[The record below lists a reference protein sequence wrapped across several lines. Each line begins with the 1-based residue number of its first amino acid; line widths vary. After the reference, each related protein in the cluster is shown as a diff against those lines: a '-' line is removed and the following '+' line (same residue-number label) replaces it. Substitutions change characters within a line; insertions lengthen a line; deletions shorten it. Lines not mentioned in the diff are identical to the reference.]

1 MHGKISLSRRV
12 FVLFNTVFMVLMVLV
27 CLIPFT
33 HVLFASVSDP
43 AFISQNRGLVL
54 YPRGFNLVGYEL
66 VFKNPSVVTGYAN
79 TLFYTVGGTAFSL
92 LLTAMGAY
100 VLSRRNVLLNKFFMK
115 MITVT
120 MFFSGGLIPF
130 FLVVDRLGL
139 SNTRA
144 AVIIPYA
151 LSTWNMIIMMTS
163 FREIPVSLEESA
175 KIDGANDFLV
185 LFKIILPLSMPV
197 VAVMI
202 LFYAIGY
209 WNSWFP
215 AVIFL
220 RKRELFPLQ
229 LILREVLIQSDLSKM
244 MKVADLE
251 KSNDAYYRMLVKY
264 TTIVI
269 ATLPVVFVYPF
280 LQRYFIK
287 GVMIGSIKE

>member
-1 MHGKISLSRRV
+1 MHGKISISRRLF
-12 FVLFNTVFMVLMVLV
+12 FVCNTLFMILMVLA
-27 CLIPFT
+27 CLLPFT

-43 AFISQNRGLVL
+43 AFIAQNRGIVL
-54 YPRGFNLVGYEL
+54 YPRGFNLLGYKL
-66 VFKNPSVVTGYAN
+66 VFQNPSVISGYYN
-79 TLFYTVGGTAFSL
+79 TLIYTVFGTAL
-92 LLTAMGAY
+92 GVLLTAMGAY
-100 VLSRRNVLLNKFFMK
+100 VLSRKNVLWNKFFMK
-115 MITVT
+115 MITFT

-130 FLVVDRLGL
+130 FLVVDRMGL

-144 AVIIPYA
+144 AMVIPYA
-151 LSTWNMIIMMTS
+151 VSAWNIIIMRTS
-163 FREIPVSLEESA
+163 FRQISDSLEESA
-175 KIDGANDFLV
+175 RIDGANDFLI

-220 RKRELFPLQ
+220 RKREFFPLQ
-229 LILREVLIQSDLSKM
+229 LVLREVLIQSDLSKM
-244 MKVADLE
+244 MKIADLE
-251 KSNDAYYRMLVKY
+251 KTNDAYYRMLVKY
-264 TTIVI
+264 TTIIV

-287 GVMIGSIKE
+287 GIMIGSIKE